1 MPKVLSKAVL
11 YGFLA
16 TWSVVCVFPIY
27 WVAVTSLKSE
37 ADITSGPRYLPFVD
51 FTPNLDSWA
60 FLLADPHENLRMRF
74 FNSAVIA
81 LGSTAV
87 TLLLGAMLVYGVTR
101 FYPSARRILAA
112 VLATRILPPIV
123 LVLPVYVVGH
133 YTGLLDTRL
142 GLIAVYA
149 GANLPVAVWLL
160 QPIFGAVA
168 TDQEEAAQL
177 DGASRLGVFF
187 GIVIPMA
194 ATGLAAVGLLIFI
207 LCWNEYLYAAILAGN
222 NAMTLPPWL
231 VGQMSIKEAQV
242 GSEAEEWAH
251 FSAATVLMAVPVL
264 LFAAFAQRALGRV
277 GLWRA

>member
-74 FNSAVIA
+74 LNSAVIA
-81 LGSTAV
+81 SGSTAV